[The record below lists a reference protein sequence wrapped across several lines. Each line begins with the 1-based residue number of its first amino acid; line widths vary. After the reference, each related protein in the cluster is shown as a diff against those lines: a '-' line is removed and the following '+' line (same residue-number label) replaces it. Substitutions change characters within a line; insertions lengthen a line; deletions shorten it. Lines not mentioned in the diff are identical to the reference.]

1 MVLEAYWNPKTRY
14 KLIKFF
20 QNLSSFSGHISKL
33 YVYSGEFR
41 TPAPNQRAVLYAIN
55 LKEQKF
61 KKSGCH

>member
-1 MVLEAYWNPKTRY
+1 MVT
-14 KLIKFF
+14 FF

-61 KKSGCH
+61 KNLAVIEKLYNVLKI